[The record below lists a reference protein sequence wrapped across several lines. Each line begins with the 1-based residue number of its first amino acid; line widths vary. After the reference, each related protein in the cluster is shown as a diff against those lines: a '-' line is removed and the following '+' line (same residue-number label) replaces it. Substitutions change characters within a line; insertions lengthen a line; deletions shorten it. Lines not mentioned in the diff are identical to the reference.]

1 MDRGNWFSLFV
12 DTPCV
17 NCAFCCQLYQIKE
30 EEIIRLHTEAAKLGK
45 MREQY
50 VQKLTQMEKRCAS
63 LEQEIKKLDRVIA
76 HLQKDLNI
84 TKKCAE
90 SGKKAVHDLQRD
102 RKVLKRKILK
112 VSGMLLW

>member
-1 MDRGNWFSLFV
+1 V

-17 NCAFCCQLYQIKE
+17 NCTFYCQLYQVKE
-30 EEIIRLHTEAAKLGK
+30 EEFLRLCTEAAKLCK

-63 LEQEIKKLDRVIA
+63 LEQEIKKLDGVIA
-76 HLQKDLNI
+76 HLRKDLDM

-112 VSGMLLW
+112 ASGMLLC